1 MKTGGRRNTLCS
13 GVGDLLHCGFV
24 APQLAIVPH
33 FTAIDRKT
41 RHPDTNLMQYARFD
55 MEEYRQ
61 IMRGFIG
68 EGPETRVFW
77 DALDFA
83 VEAHGEQWRRSGDP
97 YIMHPCSVAR
107 ILAEE
112 LDIRNAEILAS
123 ALLHD
128 TVEDVEAVT
137 GEVIRRKFGAN
148 VEAIV
153 EGCTKVTHYSGDRQ
167 TFKKLVHRKIF
178 SGAAAKLE
186 VMIVKLADRL
196 HNLRTLSSMPRHKRQ
211 KIADE
216 TLDIYA
222 PLATILGLF
231 AIKRELYNLALAFKF
246 PRQGNRLQLHINNL
260 RDDPVVLAI
269 INNLQAALEREG
281 LDGRVTLRPKG
292 LWAYFD
298 VRNRILMKEIE
309 IPCEIIILMRTKSA
323 CYQALGVLNE
333 LYPPIPRT
341 LRDFI
346 ANPKPT
352 GYQGLHARPNISGRK
367 FLFKIRTEEM
377 ARRAQRGM
385 IKDLSADGKVTGRFF
400 HEIQEMFDILGSDDS
415 LSYRDMI
422 AASGRK
428 EIYTYT
434 PHGDLIC
441 LPVNSILLDFAFRV
455 HSAIGLTCIGGLIG
469 NQRVEPHH
477 QLRDGNVIKV
487 LRQEEP
493 VQFDPAIQRRC
504 QTAKARSELA
514 KAFRLRREAV
524 SRQIGATV
532 LTQELRRY
540 GMPIEVTEKEGMA
553 DILAY
558 FDIGSMDELHLQIGE
573 GKVRLGELIYEIR
586 NGLYVD
592 RPTLYQPTGAFNR
605 VDLATVDPVVLK
617 SSLCCKPGP
626 LDKGVIGLL
635 SERGLS
641 LHRKDCDQLRRIH
654 FQREDAVEVRWK
666 LKATRIEKSQK
677 FIVMQVTRNRLFMLL
692 SVAPEEMKLVD
703 VLFLGRGAAQV
714 GDWEVTFQ
722 VANLYGLKKIDRH
735 FSRSGLRYEFELEP

>member
-1 MKTGGRRNTLCS
+1 
-13 GVGDLLHCGFV
+13 
-24 APQLAIVPH
+24 
-33 FTAIDRKT
+33 
-41 RHPDTNLMQYARFD
+41 MQFARFD
-55 MEEYRQ
+55 IEEYRQ
-61 IMRGFIG
+61 VMRGFIG
-68 EGPETRVFW
+68 DGPETQVFW
-77 DALDFA
+77 KALDFA
-83 VEAHGEQWRRSGDP
+83 IEAHGEQWRRSGDP

-112 LDIRNAEILAS
+112 LDIRHAEILAA

-128 TVEDVEAVT
+128 TVEDVEEVT

-153 EGCTKVTHYSGDRQ
+153 EGCTKVTHYTGDRQ

-246 PRQGNRLQLHINNL
+246 PRQGNRLQLHINSL
-260 RDDPVVLAI
+260 RNDPVVLEI
-269 INNLQAALEREG
+269 IANIQTALEKEG
-281 LDGRVTLRPKG
+281 LKGKVTLRTKG

-298 VRNRILMKEIE
+298 IRNRLLMKEIE
-309 IPCEIIILMRTKSA
+309 IPCEILILLETKNA

-341 LRDFI
+341 IRDFI

-352 GYQGLHARPNISGRK
+352 GYQGLHARPNINGRK

-385 IKDLSADGKVTGRFF
+385 IKDWAADSKANSKFF
-400 HEIQEMFDILGSDDS
+400 NEIQEMFDILGSDDS
-415 LSYRDMI
+415 VSYRDMI

-434 PHGDLIC
+434 PQGDLIC

-455 HSAIGLTCIGGLIG
+455 HTAIGHTCVGGMIG
-469 NQRVEPHH
+469 NQRVDLRH

-493 VQFDPAIQRRC
+493 VQFDPTIQLLC
-504 QTAKARSELA
+504 QTPKARSELA

-524 SRQIGATV
+524 SRQIGASV
-532 LTQELRRY
+532 FAQELRRY
-540 GMPIEVTEKEGMA
+540 GVPREVTEKEGMG

-558 FDIGSMDELHLQIGE
+558 FDIDSMEELHHQIGE
-573 GKVRLGELIYEIR
+573 GKVRLRELIYEIR

-592 RPTLYQPTGAFNR
+592 RPTLFQPTGVFNR
-605 VDLATVDPVVLK
+605 VDLATVDPVVMK
-617 SSLCCKPGP
+617 SSACCKPGP

-641 LHRKDCDQLRRIH
+641 LHRKDCEQLRKIH

-666 LKATRIEKSQK
+666 LQATRIEKPQK
-677 FIVMQVTRNRLFMLL
+677 FIVMQVSRNRLFMML

-703 VLFLGRGAAQV
+703 VVYLGKGAAQV
-714 GDWEVTFQ
+714 GDWEVNFQ
-722 VANLYGLKKIDRH
+722 VPNLYGLKKIDRH
-735 FSRSGLRYEFELEP
+735 FSRSGLRYEFELEQ